1 MPPEHPGDPALAAL
15 TRALA
20 RGEDAAWLEFHRA
33 QGRMLFRYLLALTRG
48 DPHRAD
54 EALQLTYLRVAKHV
68 RVCDRPVQWEAWLRR
83 VARTVLADQR
93 RGEGRF
99 WRMLFRRAE
108 EPGLSDMD
116 GAHEAGLEALYAKL
130 DAAMGGLPE
139 EARRVL
145 EGKYLRG
152 LSVEALAAEFGL
164 STKAMESRL
173 TRAREA
179 LRARMQ
185 GNDVVVS
192 QQREVANEHR
202 A

>member
-1 MPPEHPGDPALAAL
+1 MPPEPPGDPALVAL

-20 RGEDAAWLEFHRA
+20 QGDDAAWLEFHRT
-33 QGRMLFRYLLALTRG
+33 QGRMLFRYLLALTAG
-48 DPHRAD
+48 DPHRAN
-54 EALQLTYLRVAKHV
+54 EALQQTYLRVAKHV
-68 RVCDRPVQWEAWLRR
+68 RPCDQPIQWEAWLRR

-108 EPGLSDMD
+108 EPEPGD
-116 GAHEAGLEALYAKL
+116 GAHGAELETLYGKL
-130 DAAMGGLPE
+130 DAAMAGLPE

-152 LSVEALAAEFGL
+152 LSVEALAAELGL
-164 STKAMESRL
+164 SPKALESRL

-179 LRARMQ
+179 LRARMR
-185 GNDVVVS
+185 GNIAAG
-192 QQREVANEHR
+192 RER
-202 A
+202 AEAAHER

>member
-20 RGEDAAWLEFHRA
+20 RGEDAAWQEFHRV
-33 QGRMLFRYLLALTRG
+33 QGRMLFRYLLTLTRG

-54 EALQLTYLRVAKHV
+54 EALQQTYLRVAKHV
-68 RVCDRPVQWEAWLRR
+68 RVCDQPVQWEAWLRR

-108 EPGLSDMD
+108 EPESGD
-116 GAHEAGLEALYAKL
+116 GDGGHEAELEILYGKL
-130 DAAMGGLPE
+130 DAAMDGLPE

-152 LSVEALAAEFGL
+152 LSVETLAAELGL
-164 STKAMESRL
+164 STKALESRL

-179 LRARMQ
+179 LRARMR
-185 GNDVVVS
+185 GGDATMN
-192 QQREVANEHR
+192 EKAEAANER
-202 A
+202 